1 MGKIVKISPIRKS
14 PVNTQ
19 VQTMETGLLNKGLT
33 RIPGTGVF
41 KFPYKEA
48 SGKYRTGLDENA
60 AYIQRIKDD
69 VERQAEIDR
78 IKKWK
83 KEIAEGLGIP
93 ESELSPSSKFWNYTL
108 YREGLDEFHATPVK
122 LQDQDNFFDLSVTR
136 QLLAFAWL
144 RVHPTIASS
153 MQAYERG
160 EYGSDCQ
167 WYVADDEIDNAVI
180 FKKKQIINK
189 AVSELDNMSPT
200 KRKKVARLM
209 GLPIGDETKE
219 EMVYNMIDSVIKD
232 TEVRNGEYKGTN
244 PIQLFN
250 RFAHMQ
256 ENLLEINDLVEQAIT
271 HSIYRMKQGGK
282 LYEGEMKVADN
293 KVEWVQFL
301 IDEDNQ
307 EDLIALRDKVKSK
320 KLASVL

>member
-1 MGKIVKISPIRKS
+1 MGKTVKISPIKKTI
-14 PVNTQ
+14 VNNQ
-19 VQTMETGLLNKGLT
+19 VQTMETGLLNKGMT

-78 IKKWK
+78 IKKWR
-83 KEIAEGLGIP
+83 KEISDGLGIP
-93 ESELSPSSKFWNYTL
+93 ESDLAPSSKFWNYTL
-108 YREGLDEFHATPVK
+108 YRDGFDEFHATPVK
-122 LQDQDNFFDLSVTR
+122 LMDQDNFFDLSNTR

-153 MQAYERG
+153 MQAWERG

-167 WYVADDEIDNAVI
+167 WYVADDEIDNSVI
-180 FKKKQIINK
+180 FKKKQLINK
-189 AVSELDNMSPT
+189 AVAELDNMSPT

-209 GLPIGDETKE
+209 GLPIGEETKE
-219 EMVYNMIDSVIKD
+219 EMVYNLIDSVIKD
-232 TEVRNGEYKGTN
+232 TEVRTGEFKGTN

-250 RFAHMQ
+250 RFAHMK
-256 ENLLEINDLVEQAIT
+256 ENLLEINDLVEQAIQ
-271 HSIYRMKQGGK
+271 HSIYRQKQGGK

-293 KVEWVQFL
+293 KAEWVQFL

-307 EDLIALRDKVKSK
+307 EDLIALREKVKSK